1 MTDFKLTYHHFSER
15 SILMQWPQKIDK
27 NILND
32 VLIFKNHLSNLNI
45 EYILQINN
53 AYNSILIIYKHTID
67 YINDEVSTLKTHYSD
82 RVSIKKRACRHWRIP
97 VCYDEEFGI
106 DLDEISTTNKLSKSE
121 IIKLHSEAIYT
132 VFFIGFL
139 PGFLYLGGLDKRLFF
154 PRKNSPR
161 FKVEKGAVAIGNE
174 QTGIYP
180 NSSPAG
186 WNIIGNSPLEFFNRE
201 MEKPCFASGG
211 DSIKFVPVDIKT
223 YHEIS
228 KAVQNRTYHIES
240 EVIDG

>member
-1 MTDFKLTYHHFSER
+1 MAKAVK
-15 SILMQWPQKIDK
+15 IWPKK
-27 NILND
+27 
-32 VLIFKNHLSNLNI
+32 
-45 EYILQINN
+45 EYIRF
-53 AYNSILIIYKHTID
+53 
-67 YINDEVSTLKTHYSD
+67 YI
-82 RVSIKKRACRHWRIP
+82 
-97 VCYDEEFGI
+97 
-106 DLDEISTTNKLSKSE
+106 
-121 IIKLHSEAIYT
+121 
-132 VFFIGFL
+132 
-139 PGFLYLGGLDKRLFF
+139 FF

-228 KAVQNRTYHIES
+228 KAVQNRTYQIES